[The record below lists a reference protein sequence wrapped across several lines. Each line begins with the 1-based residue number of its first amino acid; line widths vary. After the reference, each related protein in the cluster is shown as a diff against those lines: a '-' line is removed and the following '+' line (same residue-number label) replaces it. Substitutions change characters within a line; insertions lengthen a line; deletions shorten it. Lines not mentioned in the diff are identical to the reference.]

1 MTNKTEP
8 SRMAIGIRNLDAIL
22 QGRMGTGFGRVN
34 SLVIGPE
41 ILHIPTEP
49 DNGNLLRCLSTRF
62 PVEPE

>member
-1 MTNKTEP
+1 MTKKTEL

-22 QGRMGTGFGRVN
+22 QGRMCTGFGVVN
-34 SLVIGPE
+34 FLAIGPE

-49 DNGNLLRCLSTRF
+49 DNCNLLRCLSTRF